1 MIGMMLYLR
10 FIDKG
15 TVRSSGNLTMLHLAK
30 KNISMKYTLARTSLA
45 FLLSLSLLPSAY
57 ALNNSKSWD
66 YLAPD
71 RTQRIASLNITELL
85 KRHHY
90 SKDVGNQDRSSKMYE
105 GYLKMLDPARMY
117 FTQEDLSEFK
127 PWKKNFANK
136 LREGDLEPG
145 YFMYKRQLTRLDQY
159 LTFALAKLAKGVD
172 SIDFTLDE
180 SLETDREKA
189 PWAKNEAELQE
200 LWRKRLKDEVLRLKL
215 ASKEPKAIEELLTKR
230 FKNQQKRLQQTR
242 SEDVFQ
248 AYVNSF
254 SQTYDPHTNYLSP
267 DNAEN
272 FDINMSLSLEGIGA
286 VLQGDNEHVKIVR
299 LVPSGPADKSKQLA
313 PADKIV
319 GVAQGNKEMVDV
331 IGWRLDEVVKLIR
344 GKKGSTVRLEVIPAS
359 NAPNDLSSKTVT
371 IVRESVKLEEQA
383 AQKSILNLE
392 HEGKPFKLGIIEIPA
407 FYIDFK
413 AYRAGDPNYK
423 STTRD
428 VRKLLAELQQEQ
440 VDGLVIDL
448 RNNGGGSL
456 QEATE
461 LSSLFI
467 PQGPSVLVRNNDG
480 RVDVLEDDNK
490 GVFYQGPMA
499 VLVNRLSASASEIF
513 AGAIQDYHRGL
524 IIGGQTFGKG
534 TVQTIQPLNHGEL
547 KFTIAKFYRVS
558 GQSTQHQGV
567 LPDISYPAEY
577 NTKEIGESALPEAMP
592 WDSIKPAIN
601 PGPDPFKPYLKT
613 LEKRH
618 AQRTKHNPD
627 FVFSHE
633 RLALS
638 KALMKDT
645 VVSLNEEKRRA
656 EQDKIDQQQLAM
668 ENKRRL
674 AKGEKAMQ
682 LKELKKE
689 DEDLAAELE
698 KEKENKQKPEKDA
711 FLVETGH
718 ILLDWLSLHQQQVA
732 KHSAK

>member
-45 FLLSLSLLPSAY
+45 LLLSLSLLPSAY

-117 FTQEDLSEFK
+117 FTQEDLGEFK

-230 FKNQQKRLQQTR
+230 YKNQQKRLQQTR

-248 AYVNSF
+248 TYVNSF

-313 PADKIV
+313 PADKII

-577 NTKEIGESALPEAMP
+577 NTKEIGESALPEAMS

-633 RLALS
+633 RLVLS

>member
-45 FLLSLSLLPSAY
+45 LLLSLSLLPSAY

-230 FKNQQKRLQQTR
+230 YKNQQKRLQQTR

-248 AYVNSF
+248 TYVNAF

-313 PADKIV
+313 PADKII

-601 PGPDPFKPYLKT
+601 LGPDPFKPYLKT

-633 RLALS
+633 RLVLS